1 MSSGLHIDQGAPIR
15 RIWVAATLPELSCAP
30 LREGVNID
38 GPWPGMRSGDD
49 LGIATGC
56 GPTAGA
62 ALAWHLARHQP
73 RDIVGLGIA
82 GVYPGSPCKVGRVY
96 RIRTERFLD
105 FGAESGCSDT
115 VEALPFPGLSEDILT
130 LAQMSE
136 FGHLESAD
144 AATTALATGTARTA
158 LRRRAS
164 GADLESM
171 EGAAWAM
178 VARSTG
184 IPFAQIRAVSNV
196 AGPRDRSSWVIPA
209 ALDALRKALAPCSQG
224 VP

>member
-1 MSSGLHIDQGAPIR
+1 MGHTPIR

-30 LREGVNID
+30 LQGGAAVD
-38 GPWPGMRSGDD
+38 GPWPGILLGDD
-49 LGIATGC
+49 LGLATGC

-62 ALAWHLARHQP
+62 ALAWHLARHQT

-82 GVYPGSPCKVGRVY
+82 GVYPGSRCQVGRAY
-96 RIRTERFLD
+96 RIRSDRFLD
-105 FGAESGCSDT
+105 FGAESGCSDS
-115 VEALPFPGLSEDILT
+115 VEALPFPGLSGEIIT

-136 FGHLESAD
+136 FDHLEAAD
-144 AATTALATGTARTA
+144 AATTSLSTGTARTA
-158 LRRRAS
+158 LRRRSS

-178 VARSTG
+178 VARSAG
-184 IPFAQIRAVSNV
+184 VPFTQIRAVSNV
-196 AGPRDRSSWVIPA
+196 AGPRDRASWIIPA
-209 ALDALRKALAPCSQG
+209 ALDALRTALAPGAQG